1 MTGFNFGA
9 MLSQNNQIKQIP
21 LDMLVPFHNHQ
32 FSLYDGERRD
42 DMVES
47 IRKNGVMT
55 PIVCRPNPNG
65 SDTYEILI
73 GHNRWNC
80 SKIAGLETIPAI
92 IKEQLTEDEAQTYV
106 DESNLIQRG
115 FNDLKI
121 SEQARII
128 ARRYSEMFSQGKR
141 NDIINEIKMLN
152 GENSAVTGNSR
163 EKVAEEYGLSRNTIA
178 RLVRISKLSDS
189 ILGWIDKGQLAVRA
203 GVELSYLLA
212 EEQEK
217 LFEINSVDDNMLM
230 KISEAQARDLRVL
243 SADGVLDE
251 DEMLK
256 VLSAKKKKPDKKVS
270 IDSTLYKNTLQGL
283 AMMRLPT
290 QLQQLLICFSRV
302 KKKAITMTKAVLF
315 QRNGQP
321 VLFTDYAEYDTG
333 TGYIVA
339 ENKEIGFCYI
349 CRILDKSEIFN
360 YNKALPL
367 VVKDKGLKEVSVMV
381 VTDKY
386 KSIADAEKHYPKLLG
401 GNNYDD

>member
-243 SADGVLDE
+243 SADGVLDG

-256 VLSAKKKKPDKKVS
+256 VLSAKKKTPDKKLS
-270 IDSTLYKNTLQGL
+270 IAPTLYKKYFAGL
-283 AMMRLPT
+283 SNEEI
-290 QLQQLLICFSRV
+290 QQ
-302 KKKAITMTKAVLF
+302 
-315 QRNGQP
+315 
-321 VLFTDYAEYDTG
+321 
-333 TGYIVA
+333 IVEQA
-339 ENKEIGFCYI
+339 LEMFYSDRKEH
-349 CRILDKSEIFN
+349 
-360 YNKALPL
+360 
-367 VVKDKGLKEVSVMV
+367 
-381 VTDKY
+381 T
-386 KSIADAEKHYPKLLG
+386 
-401 GNNYDD
+401 

>member
-32 FSLYDGERRD
+32 FSLYNGERRD

-92 IKEQLTEDEAQTYV
+92 IKEQLTEEEAQTYV

-141 NDIINEIKMLN
+141 NDIINEIRALN
-152 GENSAVTGNSR
+152 GESESNGNSR
-163 EKVAEEYGLSRNTIA
+163 EKVAEEYGLGRNTIA
-178 RLVRISKLSDS
+178 RLVRISKLCDG
-189 ILGWIDKGQLAVRA
+189 ILAWLDKGQLAVRA
-203 GVELSYLLA
+203 GVDLSYLTA
-212 EEQEK
+212 EEQST
-217 LFEINSVDDNMLM
+217 LLEINTADNNDMLM

-243 SADGVLDE
+243 SVDCKKENLELAGNQ
-251 DEMLK
+251 MLK
-256 VLSAKKKKPDKKVS
+256 VLAIKKKKPDKKIAIS
-270 IDSTLYKNTLQGL
+270 PNTYKKYFTGKSNDEI
-283 AMMRLPT
+283 
-290 QLQQLLICFSRV
+290 QQ
-302 KKKAITMTKAVLF
+302 
-315 QRNGQP
+315 
-321 VLFTDYAEYDTG
+321 
-333 TGYIVA
+333 IV
-339 ENKEIGFCYI
+339 EQ
-349 CRILDKSEIFN
+349 
-360 YNKALPL
+360 ALEMFYSDR
-367 VVKDKGLKEVSVMV
+367 KDV
-381 VTDKY
+381 
-386 KSIADAEKHYPKLLG
+386 
-401 GNNYDD
+401 

>member
-32 FSLYDGERRD
+32 FSLYNGERRD

-47 IRKNGVMT
+47 IRKNRVMT

-92 IKEQLTEDEAQTYV
+92 IKEQLTEEEAQTYV

-115 FNDLKI
+115 FNDLKV

-152 GENSAVTGNSR
+152 GEEASAVGNSR
-163 EKVAEEYGLSRNTIA
+163 EKVADEYGLSRNTIA
-178 RLVRISKLSDS
+178 RLVRISKLSDG
-189 ILGWIDKGQLAVRA
+189 ILAWIDKGQLAVRA
-203 GVELSYLLA
+203 GVELSYLST
-212 EEQEK
+212 EEQSK
-217 LFEINSVDDNMLM
+217 LFEINSVDENMLM

-243 SADGVLDE
+243 SADGVLDG

-256 VLSAKKKKPDKKVS
+256 VLSVKKKKPDKKVS
-270 IDSTLYKNTLQGL
+270 IAPTLYKKYFAGL
-283 AMMRLPT
+283 SNDEIA
-290 QLQQLLICFSRV
+290 
-302 KKKAITMTKAVLF
+302 
-315 QRNGQP
+315 
-321 VLFTDYAEYDTG
+321 DT
-333 TGYIVA
+333 VA
-339 ENKEIGFCYI
+339 AALDMFFKNKE
-349 CRILDKSEIFN
+349 
-360 YNKALPL
+360 
-367 VVKDKGLKEVSVMV
+367 KGDSN
-381 VTDKY
+381 D
-386 KSIADAEKHYPKLLG
+386 
-401 GNNYDD
+401 

>member
-32 FSLYDGERRD
+32 FSLYNGERRD
-42 DMVES
+42 DIVES

-92 IKEQLTEDEAQTYV
+92 IKEQLTEEEAQTYV

-141 NDIINEIKMLN
+141 NDIINEIRALN
-152 GENSAVTGNSR
+152 GESESNGNSR
-163 EKVAEEYGLSRNTIA
+163 EKVAEEYGLGRNTIA
-178 RLVRISKLSDS
+178 RLVRISKLCDG
-189 ILGWIDKGQLAVRA
+189 ILAWLDKGQLAVRA
-203 GVELSYLLA
+203 GVELSYLTA
-212 EEQEK
+212 EEQST
-217 LFEINSVDDNMLM
+217 LLEINTADNNDMLM

-243 SADGVLDE
+243 SVDCKKENLELTGNQ
-251 DEMLK
+251 MLK
-256 VLSAKKKKPDKKVS
+256 VLAIKKKKPDKKIAIS
-270 IDSTLYKNTLQGL
+270 PNTYK
-283 AMMRLPT
+283 
-290 QLQQLLICFSRV
+290 
-302 KKKAITMTKAVLF
+302 KY
-315 QRNGQP
+315 
-321 VLFTDYAEYDTG
+321 FTDKSNDEIQQ
-333 TGYIVA
+333 IV
-339 ENKEIGFCYI
+339 EQ
-349 CRILDKSEIFN
+349 
-360 YNKALPL
+360 ALEMFYSDR
-367 VVKDKGLKEVSVMV
+367 KDV
-381 VTDKY
+381 
-386 KSIADAEKHYPKLLG
+386 
-401 GNNYDD
+401 

>member
-55 PIVCRPNPNG
+55 PIVCRPNPDG
-65 SDTYEILI
+65 TDTYEILI

-92 IKEQLTEDEAQTYV
+92 IKEQLTEEEAQTYV

-115 FNDLKI
+115 FNDLKV

-141 NDIINEIKMLN
+141 NDIINEIRVLN
-152 GENSAVTGNSR
+152 GEETSSGNSR
-163 EKVAEEYGLSRNTIA
+163 EKVADEYGLSRNTIA
-178 RLVRISKLSDS
+178 RLVRISKLSDG

-203 GVELSYLLA
+203 GVELSYLSA
-212 EEQEK
+212 DEQSE
-217 LFEINSVDDNMLM
+217 LFEINSADDNMLM
-230 KISEAQARDLRVL
+230 KISEAQARDLRIL
-243 SADGVLDE
+243 SADGVLDG

-256 VLSAKKKKPDKKVS
+256 VLSAKKKNPDKKVS
-270 IDSTLYKNTLQGL
+270 IAPTLYKKYFAGL
-283 AMMRLPT
+283 
-290 QLQQLLICFSRV
+290 S
-302 KKKAITMTKAVLF
+302 
-315 QRNGQP
+315 N
-321 VLFTDYAEYDTG
+321 E
-333 TGYIVA
+333 
-339 ENKEIGFCYI
+339 E
-349 CRILDKSEIFN
+349 
-360 YNKALPL
+360 
-367 VVKDKGLKEVSVMV
+367 
-381 VTDKY
+381 
-386 KSIADAEKHYPKLLG
+386 IADTVAAALDMFFKSKEKG
-401 GNNYDD
+401 DNND

>member
-92 IKEQLTEDEAQTYV
+92 IKEQLTEEEAQTYV

-141 NDIINEIKMLN
+141 NDIINEIRALN
-152 GENSAVTGNSR
+152 GESESNGNSR
-163 EKVAEEYGLSRNTIA
+163 EKVAEEYGLGRNTIA
-178 RLVRISKLSDS
+178 RLVRISKLCDG
-189 ILGWIDKGQLAVRA
+189 ILAWLDKGQLAVRA
-203 GVELSYLLA
+203 GVELSYLTA
-212 EEQEK
+212 EEQST
-217 LFEINSVDDNMLM
+217 LLEINTADNNDMLM

-243 SADGVLDE
+243 SVDCKKENLELTGNQ
-251 DEMLK
+251 MLK
-256 VLSAKKKKPDKKVS
+256 VLAIKKKKPDKKIAIS
-270 IDSTLYKNTLQGL
+270 PNTYK
-283 AMMRLPT
+283 
-290 QLQQLLICFSRV
+290 
-302 KKKAITMTKAVLF
+302 KY
-315 QRNGQP
+315 
-321 VLFTDYAEYDTG
+321 FTDKSNDEIQQ
-333 TGYIVA
+333 IV
-339 ENKEIGFCYI
+339 EQ
-349 CRILDKSEIFN
+349 
-360 YNKALPL
+360 ALEMFYSDR
-367 VVKDKGLKEVSVMV
+367 KDV
-381 VTDKY
+381 
-386 KSIADAEKHYPKLLG
+386 
-401 GNNYDD
+401 

>member
-47 IRKNGVMT
+47 ISKNGVIS
-55 PIVCRPNPNG
+55 PIVCRPNPDG

-92 IKEQLTEDEAQTYV
+92 IKEQLTEEEAQTYV

-141 NDIINEIKMLN
+141 NDIINEIRVLN
-152 GENSAVTGNSR
+152 GESESNGNSR
-163 EKVAEEYGLSRNTIA
+163 EKVAEEYGLGRNTIA
-178 RLVRISKLSDS
+178 RLVRISKLCDG
-189 ILGWIDKGQLAVRA
+189 ILAWLDKGQLAVRA
-203 GVELSYLLA
+203 GVELSYLTA
-212 EEQEK
+212 EEQST
-217 LFEINSVDDNMLM
+217 LLEINTADNNDMLM

-243 SADGVLDE
+243 SVDCKKENLELTGNQ
-251 DEMLK
+251 MLK
-256 VLSAKKKKPDKKVS
+256 VLAIKKKKPDKK
-270 IDSTLYKNTLQGL
+270 IAINPNTYK
-283 AMMRLPT
+283 
-290 QLQQLLICFSRV
+290 
-302 KKKAITMTKAVLF
+302 KY
-315 QRNGQP
+315 
-321 VLFTDYAEYDTG
+321 FTDKSNDEIQQ
-333 TGYIVA
+333 IV
-339 ENKEIGFCYI
+339 EQ
-349 CRILDKSEIFN
+349 
-360 YNKALPL
+360 ALEMFYSDR
-367 VVKDKGLKEVSVMV
+367 KDV
-381 VTDKY
+381 
-386 KSIADAEKHYPKLLG
+386 
-401 GNNYDD
+401 

>member
-32 FSLYDGERRD
+32 FSLYNGERRD

-92 IKEQLTEDEAQTYV
+92 IKEQLTEEEAQTYV

-141 NDIINEIKMLN
+141 NDIINEIRALN
-152 GENSAVTGNSR
+152 GESESNGNSR
-163 EKVAEEYGLSRNTIA
+163 EKVAEEYGLGRNTIA
-178 RLVRISKLSDS
+178 RLVRISKLCDG
-189 ILGWIDKGQLAVRA
+189 ILAWLDKGQLAVRA
-203 GVELSYLLA
+203 GVELSYLTT
-212 EEQEK
+212 EEQST
-217 LFEINSVDDNMLM
+217 LLEINTADNNDMLM

-243 SADGVLDE
+243 SVDCKKENLELTGNQ
-251 DEMLK
+251 MLK
-256 VLSAKKKKPDKKVS
+256 VLAIKKKKPDKKIAIS
-270 IDSTLYKNTLQGL
+270 PNTYK
-283 AMMRLPT
+283 
-290 QLQQLLICFSRV
+290 
-302 KKKAITMTKAVLF
+302 KY
-315 QRNGQP
+315 
-321 VLFTDYAEYDTG
+321 FTDKSNDEIQQ
-333 TGYIVA
+333 IV
-339 ENKEIGFCYI
+339 EQ
-349 CRILDKSEIFN
+349 
-360 YNKALPL
+360 ALEMFYSDR
-367 VVKDKGLKEVSVMV
+367 KDV
-381 VTDKY
+381 
-386 KSIADAEKHYPKLLG
+386 
-401 GNNYDD
+401 

>member
-230 KISEAQARDLRVL
+230 KISKAQARDLRVL

-270 IDSTLYKNTLQGL
+270 IDSTLYKKYFAGL
-283 AMMRLPT
+283 
-290 QLQQLLICFSRV
+290 S
-302 KKKAITMTKAVLF
+302 
-315 QRNGQP
+315 N
-321 VLFTDYAEYDTG
+321 DE
-333 TGYIVA
+333 
-339 ENKEIGFCYI
+339 
-349 CRILDKSEIFN
+349 
-360 YNKALPL
+360 
-367 VVKDKGLKEVSVMV
+367 
-381 VTDKY
+381 
-386 KSIADAEKHYPKLLG
+386 IADTVAAALDMFFKSKEKG
-401 GNNYDD
+401 DNND

>member
-1 MTGFNFGA
+1 MTGFNFEA

-55 PIVCRPNPNG
+55 PIVCRPNPDG

-80 SKIAGLETIPAI
+80 SKIAGFETIPAI

-115 FNDLKI
+115 FNDLKV

-270 IDSTLYKNTLQGL
+270 IDSTLYKKYFAGL
-283 AMMRLPT
+283 
-290 QLQQLLICFSRV
+290 S
-302 KKKAITMTKAVLF
+302 
-315 QRNGQP
+315 N
-321 VLFTDYAEYDTG
+321 DE
-333 TGYIVA
+333 
-339 ENKEIGFCYI
+339 
-349 CRILDKSEIFN
+349 
-360 YNKALPL
+360 
-367 VVKDKGLKEVSVMV
+367 
-381 VTDKY
+381 
-386 KSIADAEKHYPKLLG
+386 IADTVAAALDMFFKSKEKG
-401 GNNYDD
+401 DNND

>member
-32 FSLYDGERRD
+32 FSLYNGERRD

-92 IKEQLTEDEAQTYV
+92 IKEQLTEEEAQTYV
-106 DESNLIQRG
+106 DESNLIQRE

-141 NDIINEIKMLN
+141 NDIINEIRALN
-152 GENSAVTGNSR
+152 GESESNGNSR
-163 EKVAEEYGLSRNTIA
+163 EKVAEEYGLGRNTIA
-178 RLVRISKLSDS
+178 RLVRISKLCDG
-189 ILGWIDKGQLAVRA
+189 ILAWLDKGQLAVRA
-203 GVELSYLLA
+203 GVELSYLTA
-212 EEQEK
+212 EEQST
-217 LFEINSVDDNMLM
+217 LLEINTADNNDMLM

-243 SADGVLDE
+243 SVDCKKENLELTGNQ
-251 DEMLK
+251 MLK
-256 VLSAKKKKPDKKVS
+256 VLAIKKKKPDKKIAIS
-270 IDSTLYKNTLQGL
+270 PNTYK
-283 AMMRLPT
+283 
-290 QLQQLLICFSRV
+290 
-302 KKKAITMTKAVLF
+302 KY
-315 QRNGQP
+315 
-321 VLFTDYAEYDTG
+321 FTDKSNDEIQQ
-333 TGYIVA
+333 IV
-339 ENKEIGFCYI
+339 EQ
-349 CRILDKSEIFN
+349 
-360 YNKALPL
+360 ALEMFYSDR
-367 VVKDKGLKEVSVMV
+367 KDV
-381 VTDKY
+381 
-386 KSIADAEKHYPKLLG
+386 
-401 GNNYDD
+401 

>member
-1 MTGFNFGA
+1 MTGFNFET

-32 FSLYDGERRD
+32 FSLYNGERRD

-92 IKEQLTEDEAQTYV
+92 IKEQLTEEEAQTYV

-141 NDIINEIKMLN
+141 NDIINEIRALN
-152 GENSAVTGNSR
+152 GEPESNGNSR
-163 EKVAEEYGLSRNTIA
+163 EKVAEEYGLGRNTIA
-178 RLVRISKLSDS
+178 RLVRISKLCDG
-189 ILGWIDKGQLAVRA
+189 ILAWLDKGQLAVRA
-203 GVELSYLLA
+203 GVELSYLTA
-212 EEQEK
+212 EEQST
-217 LFEINSVDDNMLM
+217 LLEINTADNNDMLM

-243 SADGVLDE
+243 SVDCKKENLELTGNQ
-251 DEMLK
+251 MLK
-256 VLSAKKKKPDKKVS
+256 VLAIKKKKPDKKIAIS
-270 IDSTLYKNTLQGL
+270 PNTYK
-283 AMMRLPT
+283 
-290 QLQQLLICFSRV
+290 
-302 KKKAITMTKAVLF
+302 KY
-315 QRNGQP
+315 
-321 VLFTDYAEYDTG
+321 FTDKSNDEIQQ
-333 TGYIVA
+333 IV
-339 ENKEIGFCYI
+339 EQ
-349 CRILDKSEIFN
+349 
-360 YNKALPL
+360 ALEMFYSDR
-367 VVKDKGLKEVSVMV
+367 KDV
-381 VTDKY
+381 
-386 KSIADAEKHYPKLLG
+386 
-401 GNNYDD
+401 

>member
-1 MTGFNFGA
+1 MTGFNFEA

-55 PIVCRPNPNG
+55 PIVCRPNPDG
-65 SDTYEILI
+65 TDTYEILI

-92 IKEQLTEDEAQTYV
+92 IKEQLTEEEAQTYV

-115 FNDLKI
+115 FNDLKV

-270 IDSTLYKNTLQGL
+270 IDSTLYKKYFAGL
-283 AMMRLPT
+283 
-290 QLQQLLICFSRV
+290 S
-302 KKKAITMTKAVLF
+302 
-315 QRNGQP
+315 N
-321 VLFTDYAEYDTG
+321 DE
-333 TGYIVA
+333 
-339 ENKEIGFCYI
+339 
-349 CRILDKSEIFN
+349 
-360 YNKALPL
+360 
-367 VVKDKGLKEVSVMV
+367 
-381 VTDKY
+381 
-386 KSIADAEKHYPKLLG
+386 IADTVAAALDMFFKSKEKG
-401 GNNYDD
+401 DNND

>member
-32 FSLYDGERRD
+32 FSLYNGERRD

-92 IKEQLTEDEAQTYV
+92 IKEQLTEEEAQTYV

-128 ARRYSEMFSQGKR
+128 ARRYSEMFSQGKH
-141 NDIINEIKMLN
+141 NDIINEIRALN
-152 GENSAVTGNSR
+152 GESESNGNSR
-163 EKVAEEYGLSRNTIA
+163 EKVAEEYGLGRNTIA
-178 RLVRISKLSDS
+178 RLVRISKLCDG
-189 ILGWIDKGQLAVRA
+189 ILAWLDKGQLAVRA
-203 GVELSYLLA
+203 GVELSYLTA
-212 EEQEK
+212 EEQST
-217 LFEINSVDDNMLM
+217 LLEINTADNNDMLM

-243 SADGVLDE
+243 SVDCKKENLELTGNQ
-251 DEMLK
+251 MLK
-256 VLSAKKKKPDKKVS
+256 VLAIKKKKPDKKIAIS
-270 IDSTLYKNTLQGL
+270 PNTYK
-283 AMMRLPT
+283 
-290 QLQQLLICFSRV
+290 
-302 KKKAITMTKAVLF
+302 KY
-315 QRNGQP
+315 
-321 VLFTDYAEYDTG
+321 FTDKSNDEIQQ
-333 TGYIVA
+333 IV
-339 ENKEIGFCYI
+339 EQ
-349 CRILDKSEIFN
+349 
-360 YNKALPL
+360 ALEMFYSDR
-367 VVKDKGLKEVSVMV
+367 KDV
-381 VTDKY
+381 
-386 KSIADAEKHYPKLLG
+386 
-401 GNNYDD
+401 

>member
-92 IKEQLTEDEAQTYV
+92 IKEQLTEDEAKTYV

-141 NDIINEIKMLN
+141 NDIINEIKMQN

-270 IDSTLYKNTLQGL
+270 IDSTLYKKYFAGL
-283 AMMRLPT
+283 
-290 QLQQLLICFSRV
+290 S
-302 KKKAITMTKAVLF
+302 
-315 QRNGQP
+315 N
-321 VLFTDYAEYDTG
+321 DE
-333 TGYIVA
+333 
-339 ENKEIGFCYI
+339 
-349 CRILDKSEIFN
+349 
-360 YNKALPL
+360 
-367 VVKDKGLKEVSVMV
+367 
-381 VTDKY
+381 
-386 KSIADAEKHYPKLLG
+386 IADTVAAALDMFFKSKEKG
-401 GNNYDD
+401 DNND

>member
-55 PIVCRPNPNG
+55 PIVCRPNPDG
-65 SDTYEILI
+65 PDTYEILI

-80 SKIAGLETIPAI
+80 SKIAGFETIPAI

-115 FNDLKI
+115 FNDLKV

-270 IDSTLYKNTLQGL
+270 IDSTLYKKYFAGL
-283 AMMRLPT
+283 
-290 QLQQLLICFSRV
+290 S
-302 KKKAITMTKAVLF
+302 
-315 QRNGQP
+315 N
-321 VLFTDYAEYDTG
+321 DE
-333 TGYIVA
+333 
-339 ENKEIGFCYI
+339 
-349 CRILDKSEIFN
+349 
-360 YNKALPL
+360 
-367 VVKDKGLKEVSVMV
+367 
-381 VTDKY
+381 
-386 KSIADAEKHYPKLLG
+386 IADTVAAALDMFFKSKEKG
-401 GNNYDD
+401 DNND

>member
-32 FSLYDGERRD
+32 FSLYNGERRD

-92 IKEQLTEDEAQTYV
+92 IKEQLTEEEAQTYV

-141 NDIINEIKMLN
+141 NDIINEIRALN
-152 GENSAVTGNSR
+152 GESESNGNSR
-163 EKVAEEYGLSRNTIA
+163 EKVAEEYGLGRNTIA
-178 RLVRISKLSDS
+178 RLVRISKLCDG
-189 ILGWIDKGQLAVRA
+189 ILAWLDKGQLAVRA
-203 GVELSYLLA
+203 GVELSYLTA
-212 EEQEK
+212 EEQST
-217 LFEINSVDDNMLM
+217 LLEINTADNNDMLM

-243 SADGVLDE
+243 SVDCKKENLELTGNQ
-251 DEMLK
+251 MLK
-256 VLSAKKKKPDKKVS
+256 VLATKKKKPDKKIAIS
-270 IDSTLYKNTLQGL
+270 PNTYK
-283 AMMRLPT
+283 
-290 QLQQLLICFSRV
+290 
-302 KKKAITMTKAVLF
+302 KY
-315 QRNGQP
+315 
-321 VLFTDYAEYDTG
+321 FTDKSNDEIQQ
-333 TGYIVA
+333 IV
-339 ENKEIGFCYI
+339 EQ
-349 CRILDKSEIFN
+349 
-360 YNKALPL
+360 ALEMFYSDR
-367 VVKDKGLKEVSVMV
+367 KDV
-381 VTDKY
+381 
-386 KSIADAEKHYPKLLG
+386 
-401 GNNYDD
+401 

>member
-32 FSLYDGERRD
+32 FSLYNGERRD

-92 IKEQLTEDEAQTYV
+92 KKEQLTEEEAQTYV

-141 NDIINEIKMLN
+141 NDIINEIRALN
-152 GENSAVTGNSR
+152 GESESNGNSR
-163 EKVAEEYGLSRNTIA
+163 EKVAEEYGLGRNTIA
-178 RLVRISKLSDS
+178 RLVRISKLCDG
-189 ILGWIDKGQLAVRA
+189 ILAWLDKGQLAVRA
-203 GVELSYLLA
+203 GVELSYLTA
-212 EEQEK
+212 EEQST
-217 LFEINSVDDNMLM
+217 LLEINTADNNDMLM

-243 SADGVLDE
+243 SVDCKKENLELTGNQ
-251 DEMLK
+251 MLK
-256 VLSAKKKKPDKKVS
+256 VLAIKKKKPDKKIAIS
-270 IDSTLYKNTLQGL
+270 PNTYK
-283 AMMRLPT
+283 
-290 QLQQLLICFSRV
+290 
-302 KKKAITMTKAVLF
+302 KY
-315 QRNGQP
+315 
-321 VLFTDYAEYDTG
+321 FTDKSNDEIQQ
-333 TGYIVA
+333 IV
-339 ENKEIGFCYI
+339 EQ
-349 CRILDKSEIFN
+349 
-360 YNKALPL
+360 ALEMFYSDR
-367 VVKDKGLKEVSVMV
+367 KDV
-381 VTDKY
+381 
-386 KSIADAEKHYPKLLG
+386 
-401 GNNYDD
+401 

>member
-32 FSLYDGERRD
+32 FSLYNGERRD

-80 SKIAGLETIPAI
+80 SKIAGLETIPAN
-92 IKEQLTEDEAQTYV
+92 IKEQLTEEEAQTYV

-141 NDIINEIKMLN
+141 NDIINEIRALN
-152 GENSAVTGNSR
+152 GESESNGNSR
-163 EKVAEEYGLSRNTIA
+163 EKVAEEYGLGRNTIA
-178 RLVRISKLSDS
+178 RLVRISKLCDG
-189 ILGWIDKGQLAVRA
+189 ILAWLDKGQLAVRA
-203 GVELSYLLA
+203 GVELSYLTA
-212 EEQEK
+212 EEQST
-217 LFEINSVDDNMLM
+217 LLEINTADNNDMLM

-243 SADGVLDE
+243 SVDCKKENLELTGNQ
-251 DEMLK
+251 MLK
-256 VLSAKKKKPDKKVS
+256 VLAIKKKKPDKKIAIS
-270 IDSTLYKNTLQGL
+270 PNTYK
-283 AMMRLPT
+283 
-290 QLQQLLICFSRV
+290 
-302 KKKAITMTKAVLF
+302 KY
-315 QRNGQP
+315 
-321 VLFTDYAEYDTG
+321 FTDKSNDEIQQ
-333 TGYIVA
+333 IV
-339 ENKEIGFCYI
+339 EQ
-349 CRILDKSEIFN
+349 
-360 YNKALPL
+360 ALEMFYSDR
-367 VVKDKGLKEVSVMV
+367 KDV
-381 VTDKY
+381 
-386 KSIADAEKHYPKLLG
+386 
-401 GNNYDD
+401 

>member
-9 MLSQNNQIKQIP
+9 MLSQNNQIKQIS

-32 FSLYDGERRD
+32 FSLYNGERRD

-92 IKEQLTEDEAQTYV
+92 IKEQLTEEEAQTYV

-141 NDIINEIKMLN
+141 NDIINEIRALN
-152 GENSAVTGNSR
+152 GESESNGNSR
-163 EKVAEEYGLSRNTIA
+163 EKVAEEYGLGRNTIA
-178 RLVRISKLSDS
+178 RLVRISKLCDG
-189 ILGWIDKGQLAVRA
+189 ILAWLDKGQLAVRA
-203 GVELSYLLA
+203 GVELSYLTA
-212 EEQEK
+212 EEQST
-217 LFEINSVDDNMLM
+217 LLEINTADNNDMLM

-243 SADGVLDE
+243 SVDCKKENLELTGNQ
-251 DEMLK
+251 MLK
-256 VLSAKKKKPDKKVS
+256 VLAIKKKKPDKKIAIS
-270 IDSTLYKNTLQGL
+270 PNTYK
-283 AMMRLPT
+283 
-290 QLQQLLICFSRV
+290 
-302 KKKAITMTKAVLF
+302 KY
-315 QRNGQP
+315 
-321 VLFTDYAEYDTG
+321 FTDKSNDEIQQ
-333 TGYIVA
+333 IV
-339 ENKEIGFCYI
+339 EQ
-349 CRILDKSEIFN
+349 
-360 YNKALPL
+360 ALEMFYSDR
-367 VVKDKGLKEVSVMV
+367 KDV
-381 VTDKY
+381 
-386 KSIADAEKHYPKLLG
+386 
-401 GNNYDD
+401 

>member
-32 FSLYDGERRD
+32 FSLYNGERRD

-92 IKEQLTEDEAQTYV
+92 IKEQLTEEEAQTYV

-141 NDIINEIKMLN
+141 NDIINEIRALN
-152 GENSAVTGNSR
+152 GESDSKGNSR

-178 RLVRISKLSDS
+178 RLVRISKLTDCILQWLDLGELS
-189 ILGWIDKGQLAVRA
+189 IRA
-203 GVELSYLLA
+203 GVELSYLT
-212 EEQEK
+212 ECEQDI
-217 LFEINSVDDNMLM
+217 LWQINTVDNSGHMLM

-243 SADGVLDE
+243 SVDCKKENLELTGNQ
-251 DEMLK
+251 MLK
-256 VLSAKKKKPDKKVS
+256 VLAIKKKKPDKKIAIS
-270 IDSTLYKNTLQGL
+270 PNTYK
-283 AMMRLPT
+283 
-290 QLQQLLICFSRV
+290 
-302 KKKAITMTKAVLF
+302 KY
-315 QRNGQP
+315 
-321 VLFTDYAEYDTG
+321 FTDKSNDEIQQ
-333 TGYIVA
+333 IV
-339 ENKEIGFCYI
+339 EQ
-349 CRILDKSEIFN
+349 
-360 YNKALPL
+360 ALEMFYSDR
-367 VVKDKGLKEVSVMV
+367 KDV
-381 VTDKY
+381 
-386 KSIADAEKHYPKLLG
+386 
-401 GNNYDD
+401 